1 MKKTFRL
8 HVPEKEDRR
17 VLDSIKLEITKYV
30 KRERRK
36 ILPPEFDVW
45 DFNCKVGTES
55 STATVIQLSEVPQAV
70 EAVALAGGAEVYV
83 EILASAGNRVKK
95 PHPTNHHRRE
105 P

>member
-17 VLDSIKLEITKYV
+17 VLDAIKLEITKYV

-45 DFNCKVGTES
+45 DFSCKVGTES
-55 STATVIQLSEVPQAV
+55 SKATVIQLSELPQEI

-95 PHPTNHHRRE
+95 PYPATYHRRE
-105 P
+105 L